1 MVCAAVCLSH
11 ATTSTWFSILHPI
24 ERDGDGGFFYAFSLT
39 LPSRAT
45 SHSTVVSMVAP
56 LKESVNGC
64 FS

>member
-11 ATTSTWFSILHPI
+11 ATTSTWFSVLHPI

-39 LPSRAT
+39 LPSRT
-45 SHSTVVSMVAP
+45 PSRPTVVLLGEP